1 MHAEIS
7 KLPARIYIHGPRILT
22 QATSTFLSIIVRR
35 SHCYGRKSDRRLFA
49 RISVCS
55 FAGMGVQK
63 YWFCA
68 QSALAQAVSSVTG
81 HGWDA
86 VGQLGYVRPVV

>member
-1 MHAEIS
+1 M
-7 KLPARIYIHGPRILT
+7 
-22 QATSTFLSIIVRR
+22 
-35 SHCYGRKSDRRLFA
+35 
-49 RISVCS
+49 CS